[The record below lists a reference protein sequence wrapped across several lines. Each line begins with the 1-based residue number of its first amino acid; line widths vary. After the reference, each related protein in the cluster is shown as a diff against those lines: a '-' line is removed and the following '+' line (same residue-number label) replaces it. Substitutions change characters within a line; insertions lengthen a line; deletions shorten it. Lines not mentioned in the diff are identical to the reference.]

1 MRALA
6 EELRFSD
13 PVSSEETRRLEEQ
26 LEICLE
32 RLEEALQTGGAV
44 IDVCH
49 QANALLIERNRV
61 CMRGK
66 NQR

>member
-6 EELRFSD
+6 EEFRFSD

-26 LEICLE
+26 LEICLK

-44 IDVCH
+44 TDVFVIKPMLYLSKEI
-49 QANALLIERNRV
+49 ASA
-61 CMRGK
+61 
-66 NQR
+66 